1 MVGVLPLDNAPAVRY
16 VTMQLTR
23 DGEQTP
29 ALKVARFLDRDMLTR
44 VVFAT
49 AYASTQMFLASA
61 IDAGWLVVAV
71 DETPAARAAATF
83 VQIDSDVTIT
93 LDLNDGSGGGG
104 GEPATLAALA
114 RVERLPAQRDVVVVE
129 RAVDGAWRV
138 AGSGVTDATGAVQ
151 LDLRVTAS
159 ARVYAMATDDYG
171 IPFQADLT
179 VQVGQRIRPTQYSG
193 WVYEVT
199 EAGQLPSIEPE
210 WWAAVGDNPSQPIGT
225 ARAVARRYFQP
236 IAHGPVPVE
245 VI

>member
-193 WVYEVT
+193 WVYEIT